1 MRLRYIDLRR
11 SAVVLLTMLAA
22 GCASDEQIRDA
33 ITDVNREFQAAYERI
48 LVEKGSRTYRVAPK
62 VAFAAMAIALQR
74 VGMHI
79 DDQAPELGYL
89 NVSAA
94 APAPLNSRE
103 WRRAAS
109 ADLPKLREI
118 AMQHVG
124 PTGYFISFEPEG
136 LETVINVIV
145 LEVPAGTEI
154 SVTVRLREVA
164 PPKSGYPRREYLPP
178 TAVRMGLDKIW
189 DELNRELRTARIIN
203 R

>member
-1 MRLRYIDLRR
+1 M
-11 SAVVLLTMLAA
+11 AV
-22 GCASDEQIRDA
+22 
-33 ITDVNREFQAAYERI
+33 
-48 LVEKGSRTYRVAPK
+48 
-62 VAFAAMAIALQR
+62 ALQR

-79 DDQAPELGYL
+79 DGQAPELGYL

-136 LETVINVIV
+136 LETVINATV
-145 LEVPAGTEI
+145 LEVPAGTQI
-154 SVTVRLREVA
+154 SFTARLRQLE
-164 PPKSGYPRREYLPP
+164 PPKSGYPRREYPPP
-178 TAVRMGLDKIW
+178 TPSPMGLPKIS
-189 DELNRELRTARIIN
+189 DHPTSPLR
-203 R
+203 